1 MIKRMPNIVL
11 LGAPGCGKGTLAK
24 HLVKE
29 MGYVHFS
36 TGDMFREII
45 QTPTE
50 LGKKIK
56 AIMDSGS
63 LISDD
68 ITNEMIKT
76 YIEKALK
83 ENKHFILDG
92 YPRTINQAKY
102 LKSILDIDLAI
113 YLTISLETSVKRISG
128 RVTCPKCGAIFN
140 KYFKPTKVENVC
152 DICGSQLKTRADDN
166 AETAKKRYEVYI
178 QNTEPLIN
186 LYKEEKV
193 LVEVD
198 ADKESSDKILLE
210 VEQILKK

>member
-1 MIKRMPNIVL
+1 
-11 LGAPGCGKGTLAK
+11 
-24 HLVKE
+24 
-29 MGYVHFS
+29 
-36 TGDMFREII
+36 MFREII

-113 YLTISLETSVKRISG
+113 YLTISLETAVKRISG

>member
-1 MIKRMPNIVL
+1 MKNLILIA
-11 LGAPGCGKGTLAK
+11 APGAGKGTLSK
-24 HLVKE
+24 DLLEKYN
-29 MGYVHFS
+29 YVHIS
-36 TGDMFREII
+36 TGDLLRE
-45 QTPTE
+45 QVAKGDE

-56 AIMDSGS
+56 ALMDSGS

-68 ITNEMIKT
+68 ITNEMITT

-113 YLTISLETSVKRISG
+113 YLTISLETAVKRISG

>member
-1 MIKRMPNIVL
+1 MIKKMPNIVL

-113 YLTISLETSVKRISG
+113 YLTISLETAVKRISG
-128 RVTCPKCGAIFN
+128 RVTCPKCGSPMDWWTRVIGFLRPIKNFDFARFIEAG
-140 KYFKPTKVENVC
+140 KRVYSSGTKE
-152 DICGSQLKTRADDN
+152 
-166 AETAKKRYEVYI
+166 
-178 QNTEPLIN
+178 IN
-186 LYKEEKV
+186 
-193 LVEVD
+193 
-198 ADKESSDKILLE
+198 
-210 VEQILKK
+210 

>member
-1 MIKRMPNIVL
+1 MIKKMPNIVL

-92 YPRTINQAKY
+92 YPRTIN
-102 LKSILDIDLAI
+102 LAI
-113 YLTISLETSVKRISG
+113 YLTISLETAVKRISG